1 MPDRLTAAAVLHRRK
16 NDLRW
21 ESMNRKLLVFSL
33 ALALARTLTGCG
45 APAAPEPPSLNLPIP
60 VANLSAARTGN
71 TVRLAWTMPRRTTD
85 RVALRHPISAGVCR
99 ATDNAAC
106 TEVATLDLAPGAT
119 GSYADTLPPDLAQS
133 PDRLLR
139 YEVFLRNRAG
149 KSAGPSN
156 PAYSAACSSPA
167 AVTGLTAQ
175 MRPEGVLLSWK
186 PVSDPGR
193 AVVIRIER
201 VQLTLPPATETRRSP
216 LATAPPPAAQTLAVH
231 PQDGVDPGHAI
242 DASALL
248 NQRYRYTLERV
259 ATLAPG
265 GQSVEIQGSPSEP
278 IEVSTKDTFPP
289 AIPEGL
295 VAVADSA
302 AGAIDLSWMPDS
314 EPDLA
319 AYHIYRRDFQGGVPA
334 RQIASVGVET
344 SFRDTG
350 VEAGHTYAYSVS
362 AVDQTGIE
370 SNRSPE
376 VNETLPAR

>member
-1 MPDRLTAAAVLHRRK
+1 
-16 NDLRW
+16 
-21 ESMNRKLLVFSL
+21 MNRRKLLVSSL
-33 ALALARTLTGCG
+33 ALVLARTMTGCG
-45 APAAPEPPSLNLPIP
+45 SPAAPEPPSLNLAIP

-71 TVRLAWTMPRRTTD
+71 TVHLAWTMPRRTTD
-85 RVALRHPISAGVCR
+85 RVVLRHAVTAEVCR
-99 ATDNAAC
+99 ATENAAC
-106 TEVATLDLAPGAT
+106 TDLATLNLAPGAA
-119 GSYADTLPPDLAQS
+119 GAYADTLPSDLAQS

-139 YEVFLRNRAG
+139 YEVFLRNHAG

-156 PAYSAACSSPA
+156 PAYSAAGSSPA

-175 MRPEGVLLSWK
+175 VRPDGVLLSWM

-193 AVVIRIER
+193 AVVLRIER
-201 VQLTLPPATETRRSP
+201 VQLTVPAAAETRRSP
-216 LATAPPPAAQTLAVH
+216 LAPAPPPAVQTLAVH
-231 PQDGVDPGHAI
+231 TRDGVDPGHAI

-259 ATLAPG
+259 TTLALG
-265 GQSVEIQGSPSEP
+265 GQSVEIQGPPSEP
-278 IEVSTKDTFPP
+278 IEVLAKDTFAP
-289 AIPEGL
+289 AVPQGL

-314 EPDLA
+314 NPDLA
-319 AYHIYRRDFQGGVPA
+319 GYHIYRRDLQGELPA

-362 AVDQTGIE
+362 AVDQTGNE

-376 VNETLPAR
+376 VDETLPGH

>member
-1 MPDRLTAAAVLHRRK
+1 
-16 NDLRW
+16 
-21 ESMNRKLLVFSL
+21 MNRKLLVSSL
-33 ALALARTLTGCG
+33 ALVLARTLTACG
-45 APAAPEPPSLNLPIP
+45 SPAAPEPPSLNLPVP
-60 VANLSAARTGN
+60 VTNLSAARIGN
-71 TVRLAWTMPRRTTD
+71 AVHLAWTMPKRTTD
-85 RVALRHPISAGVCR
+85 RVALRHPVRAAVCR
-99 ATDNAAC
+99 ATENAAC
-106 TEVATLDLAPGAT
+106 TEVASLDLAPGAAAT
-119 GSYADTLPPDLAQS
+119 YADTLPSDLAQN

-139 YEVFLRNRAG
+139 YEVFLRNHAG

-156 PAYSAACSSPA
+156 PAYSVAGRSPS

-175 MRPEGVLLSWK
+175 MRPEGVLLGWT
-186 PVSDPGR
+186 PISDPGR
-193 AVVIRIER
+193 AGVIRIER
-201 VQLTLPPATETRRSP
+201 VQLTLPAATETRRSP
-216 LATAPPPAAQTLAVH
+216 LAPATPPAAQTLAVH
-231 PQDGVDPGHAI
+231 TQDGVDPGHAI
-242 DASALL
+242 DTSALL
-248 NQRYRYTLERV
+248 NQRYRYTLER
-259 ATLAPG
+259 AMTLAPG

-278 IEVSTKDTFPP
+278 IEVLTKDTFPP
-289 AIPEGL
+289 AVPQGL

-319 AYHIYRRDFQGGVPA
+319 AYHIYRRDLQGSAPA

-362 AVDQTGIE
+362 AVDQTGNP